1 MNNNEELTIRPKFL
15 EEYIGQDL
23 VKNNLKVYIGAAKSR
38 NEVLDHILLYG
49 PPGLGKTTLAFII
62 ANEMNSKIKLVNGP
76 SIEKT
81 GDIASILSMIEPG
94 DIIFIDEIH
103 RIPKIVEEMLYSAM
117 EDYKL
122 ITIVGDHISS
132 NNIVIDLPPFTLIGA
147 TTRPG
152 NLSSPL
158 KARFGI
164 VEKLN
169 LFSNKEIEKIIERTA
184 KVFNISIDQL
194 AISEIAK
201 RSRNTPRIA
210 NRLFKRVRDYANYF
224 KVSLITL
231 KLANDALNNLKIDN
245 IGLEEIDYKYL
256 DCLINRFSGGPV
268 GINAIAAT
276 INEDVNNLIDTYEP
290 YLIQIGFINRTLR
303 GRVATKKAKNYMKI

>member
-1 MNNNEELTIRPKFL
+1 MNNNDELSIRPKYL
-15 EEYIGQDL
+15 DEYIGQDL

-38 NEVLDHILLYG
+38 NEVLDHVLLYG

-62 ANEMNSKIKLVNGP
+62 ANEMKAKIKLVNGP

-122 ITIVGDHISS
+122 ITIVGDHVNST
-132 NNIVIDLPPFTLIGA
+132 NIIIDIPPFTLIGA

-152 NLSSPL
+152 NLSAPL

-169 LFSNKEIEKIIERTA
+169 LFSNKEIEKIIERTL
-184 KVFNISIDQL
+184 KYSIFL
-194 AISEIAK
+194 
-201 RSRNTPRIA
+201 
-210 NRLFKRVRDYANYF
+210 
-224 KVSLITL
+224 
-231 KLANDALNNLKIDN
+231 
-245 IGLEEIDYKYL
+245 
-256 DCLINRFSGGPV
+256 
-268 GINAIAAT
+268 
-276 INEDVNNLIDTYEP
+276 
-290 YLIQIGFINRTLR
+290 
-303 GRVATKKAKNYMKI
+303 